1 MVISKIYK
9 VVVLAVSLLCAGS
22 CFSKNKANADVT
34 EFSNALGVFFL
45 LILQRAK
52 PTSFISQFAT
62 QVTTCHESILVCFD
76 FDYSYLP
83 NPSFLLLLQHFHLFF
98 LVLFSIA
105 YSLYFTL
112 FNPFIL
118 LILIL

>member
-9 VVVLAVSLLCAGS
+9 IVVLAVSLLCAGS

-45 LILQRAK
+45 LILQRSK

-76 FDYSYLP
+76 FDYSYLLH
-83 NPSFLLLLQHFHLFF
+83 PSLLFLLQHFHLFF
-98 LVLFSIA
+98 LVLFSIVLCFFL
-105 YSLYFTL
+105 LY
-112 FNPFIL
+112 PFVL
-118 LILIL
+118 LILML